1 MKKRVLLLLL
11 VVLSIATTN
20 AQLTIEDVIHGGKTF
35 YNYYPRA
42 LNVNFKGDA
51 NQLVIQRNDSVFVQS
66 FNSDAETFAF
76 DIKWLNEVLEKE
88 GYGELRRLPRLTWD
102 SATQFAFTGKDGFYT
117 INQPSGKVELFVGRD
132 SKGANFDLN
141 KRSKTVAYTVG
152 NDLYLKS
159 ENDETVLVA
168 GNEGNDIIFGHTVHR
183 NEFGI
188 NKGTFWSPDG
198 SAIAFYRE
206 DNSMVSD
213 YPLVNVEER
222 VAKVENIKY
231 PMAGMASHEVTV
243 GVYNVTSKKTIY
255 LKTGAPKDRFFTNV
269 CWTPD
274 NKFILI
280 AELNRGQN
288 HMQLKKYDAA
298 TGEYVSTLF
307 EEKDDRWTEP
317 QHPALFIPGKNGD
330 FIWQSQKDGFN
341 HLYIYS
347 SNGQL
352 KKQLTK
358 GNWEVTNVLG
368 FDKANKFIFI
378 ESTKEEALE
387 RHVYKVSL
395 ASGKMTRVTSEAGVH
410 RVKISKDGRYALTTF
425 SSLNVPSKTKLNDTR
440 GKTIRTLQVVE
451 NPYKGIET
459 GKVELLKLKTKDGQF
474 DLNARMVL
482 PVDFDATKKY
492 PVIVYVYGGP
502 HSQMV
507 QNRWLGGVRGWQ
519 LYMAQKGYIAFTLD
533 NRGTSYRGKEF
544 AQAIHRQLGQPEVE
558 DQMQGIEYLKS
569 LSYVDAERIG
579 VHGWSYGGFMTVS
592 MMTQHPEVFKVG
604 AAGGPVI
611 DWKYYEIM
619 YGERYMD
626 MPDENPQGYEQA
638 NLNLKVKDLKG
649 RLLVIHGAI
658 DPVVVWQ
665 HSLTFARECV
675 KNRVQI
681 DYFAYPRHEHNV
693 RGKDRIHLMEKVTR
707 YFDDFL

>member
-1 MKKRVLLLLL
+1 MKNRFLVAILLA
-11 VVLSIATTN
+11 ITCIPAM
-20 AQLTIEDVIHGGKTF
+20 AQLDLEDVIYGGKTV

-42 LNVNFKGDA
+42 LNVNFRGDA
-51 NQLVIQRNDSVFVQS
+51 NELVYQRNDSVFVQGVKSSNQS
-66 FNSDAETFAF
+66 FLFDLVALNDIIEKGGHDAQKRMPSLSWNTSSTFSFATA
-76 DIKWLNEVLEKE
+76 E
-88 GYGELRRLPRLTWD
+88 G
-102 SATQFAFTGKDGFYT
+102 FFTVNWTSKQ
-117 INQPSGKVELFVGRD
+117 IEMFVGRE
-132 SKGANFDLN
+132 KGGQNFDLN
-141 KRSKTVAYTVG
+141 EGIATVAYTVG
-152 NDLYLKS
+152 NDLYLKKG
-159 ENDETVLVA
+159 DEPAFFVA
-168 GNEGNDIIFGHTVHR
+168 GKEGDDIIFGHTVHR

-188 NKGTFWSPDG
+188 NKGTFWSPNG
-198 SAIAFYRE
+198 AALAFYRE
-206 DNSMVSD
+206 DNSMVTD

-222 VAKVENIKY
+222 VAKLENIKY
-231 PMAGMASHEVTV
+231 PMAGMASHQVTV
-243 GVYNVTSKKTIY
+243 GVYNLATQQTVY
-255 LKTGAPKDRFFTNV
+255 LKTGKPYDRFFTNV

-274 NKFILI
+274 NKYLLI
-280 AELNRGQN
+280 AELNREQN
-288 HMQLKKYDAA
+288 HMQLRKYDAQ

-317 QHPALFIPGKNGD
+317 QHPALFIPNSKGD
-330 FIWQSQKDGFN
+330 FIWQSMKDGYN

-347 SNGQL
+347 IDGKL

-358 GNWEVTNVLG
+358 GNWEVTQVLG
-368 FDKANKFIFI
+368 FDKSARNIFI

-387 RHVYKVSL
+387 RHVYKVNL
-395 ASGKMTRVTSEAGVH
+395 ASGKMNRVTTEVGTH
-410 RVKISKDGRYALTTF
+410 RVRVSKDGRYALTTF
-425 SSLNVPSKTKLNDTR
+425 SSLNVPSKTNLKDTQGR
-440 GKTIRTLQVVE
+440 LIRTLQVVE

-459 GKVELLKLKTKDGQF
+459 GKIDLIKLKTKDGQF
-474 DLNARMVL
+474 DLDARVVL
-482 PVDFDATKKY
+482 PVGFDPTKKY

-502 HSQMV
+502 HSQLV
-507 QNRWLGGVRGWQ
+507 QNRWLGGARGWQ

-533 NRGTSYRGKEF
+533 NRGTANRGKEF
-544 AQAIHRQLGQPEVE
+544 AQAIHRQLGQLEVE

-569 LSYVDAERIG
+569 LPYVDEDRIG
-579 VHGWSYGGFMTVS
+579 VHGWSYGGFMTIS

-626 MPDENPQGYEQA
+626 MPEENPEGYEQA
-638 NLNLKVKDLKG
+638 NLNNKVKNIDG

-665 HSLTFARECV
+665 HSLTFTRECV
-675 KNRVQI
+675 KNHVQI

-693 RGKDRIHLMEKVTR
+693 LGADRIHLMEKVTR

>member
-1 MKKRVLLLLL
+1 MMNRIYLFLL
-11 VVLSIATTN
+11 VVLSTTTMN
-20 AQLTIEDVIHGGKTF
+20 GQLTIEDVIHGGKTF

-42 LNVNFKGDA
+42 LNVSFKGDA
-51 NQLVIQRNDSVFVQS
+51 NQLVIQRQDSVFVQS
-66 FNSDAETFAF
+66 LKSYVESFVF
-76 DIKWLNEVLEKE
+76 DVKWLNDILEKAN
-88 GYGELRRLPRLTWD
+88 YNKLSRMPRLKWD
-102 SATQFAFTGKDGFYT
+102 SATEFSFVRKDGFYT
-117 INQPSGKVELFVGRD
+117 INQSSGEVVQYVGRD
-132 SKGANFDLN
+132 ADGANFDLN
-141 KRSKTVAYTVG
+141 KDIETVAYTIG
-152 NDLYLKS
+152 NNLYLKKA
-159 ENDETVLVA
+159 NDEAVMIA
-168 GNEGNDIIFGHTVHR
+168 GDEGSDVIFGHTVHR

-206 DNSMVSD
+206 DNSMVSN

-222 VAKVENIKY
+222 VATVENIKY
-231 PMAGMASHEVTV
+231 PMAGMDSHQVKI
-243 GVYNVTSKKTIY
+243 GVYNVTSKETTY
-255 LKTGAPKDRFFTNV
+255 LNTGEPNDRFFTNV

-288 HMQLKKYDAA
+288 HMQLKKYDAES
-298 TGEYVSTLF
+298 GEYVSTLF
-307 EEKDDRWTEP
+307 EEKDECWTEP
-317 QHPALFIPGKNGD
+317 QNPALFIPGKNGD

-347 SNGQL
+347 ADGQL
-352 KKQLTK
+352 KKQLTS
-358 GNWEVTNVLG
+358 GNWEVTKVMG
-368 FDKANKFIFI
+368 FDKSNKYIFI
-378 ESTKEEALE
+378 ESTKEEAIE
-387 RHVYKVSL
+387 RHAYKVSL
-395 ASGKMTRVTSEAGVH
+395 ASGKTTRVTNEAGVH
-410 RVKISKDGRYALTTF
+410 SVKISSDGRYALTTF
-425 SSLNVPSKTKLNDTR
+425 SSLNVPSVTNLNDTR
-440 GKTIRTLQVVE
+440 GRKIRTLQVVE
-451 NPYKGIET
+451 NPYNGIET

-482 PVDFDATKKY
+482 PVNFDETKKY

-507 QNRWLGGVRGWQ
+507 QNRWLGGARGWQ
-519 LYMAQKGYIAFTLD
+519 LFMAQKGYIAFTLD
-533 NRGTSYRGKEF
+533 NRGTAYRGKDFE
-544 AQAIHRQLGQPEVE
+544 QAIHRQLGQPEVE

-569 LSYVDAERIG
+569 LPYVDAERIG
-579 VHGWSYGGFMTVS
+579 VHGWSYGGFMTIS
-592 MMTQHPEVFKVG
+592 MMTQHPDVFKVG

-626 MPDENPQGYEQA
+626 TPEENPKGYAQA
-638 NLNLKVKDLKG
+638 NLNTKVTDLKG